1 MTTLTQRLA
10 RNASASATLRRHIDQ
25 GGAPRCHG
33 RTPKALRQLVGRT
46 AIAFQLPVK
55 VLFTRTR
62 TGRLPLAR
70 QLFTLK
76 ARGNGFSYID
86 IGQVLGLTESFARTA
101 EATARDRIK
110 TEKQAK
116 ELYAKI

>member
-1 MTTLTQRLA
+1 MTLTQRLT
-10 RNASASATLRRHIDQ
+10 RNAAESNSLRLHIQ
-25 GGAPRCHG
+25 KGGAPRCKG

-46 AIAFQLPVK
+46 ASAFELPVK
-55 VLFTRTR
+55 VMFTRTR

-76 ARGNGFSYID
+76 ARGKGFSYID
-86 IGQVLGLTESFARTA
+86 IGSVLGLTEAFARTA

-110 TEKQAK
+110 TEKKAK